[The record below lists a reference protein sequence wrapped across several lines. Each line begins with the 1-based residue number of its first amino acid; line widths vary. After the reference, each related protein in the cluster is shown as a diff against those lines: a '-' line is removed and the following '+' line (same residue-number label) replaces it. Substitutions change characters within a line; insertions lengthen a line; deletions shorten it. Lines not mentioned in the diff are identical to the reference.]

1 MEKLKIRKWDPTTM
15 RNDALV
21 LLLGKRGT
29 GKTTLLKDLCFWM
42 RDKVDFGLA
51 MSPTEEC
58 TDSLGSFIPESW
70 IYNDFDEGKVAQ
82 LMETQRQQW
91 KGGSGYNCFL
101 ILDDCMYDKKVLK
114 SKTMR
119 QLFMNGRHRR
129 VFFVT
134 CQQYCMDMGPD
145 MRSQIDYVFALR
157 DPVISSRKKL
167 WEQFFGFFQNYQ
179 AFAKVMDQCTNNF
192 ECLVY
197 DGKAAKT
204 NNIEDCIFWYK
215 ASTDLPEF
223 RMGRDIFW
231 DLHARYYSNKEDE
244 IEALRVQEE
253 LKEKEQK
260 KKTKYVGVVKG
271 TSDGQTMVEGRSYF

>member
-1 MEKLKIRKWDPTTM
+1 
-15 RNDALV
+15 
-21 LLLGKRGT
+21 
-29 GKTTLLKDLCFWM
+29 
-42 RDKVDFGLA
+42 
-51 MSPTEEC
+51 
-58 TDSLGSFIPESW
+58 
-70 IYNDFDEGKVAQ
+70 
-82 LMETQRQQW
+82 
-91 KGGSGYNCFL
+91 
-101 ILDDCMYDKKVLK
+101 
-114 SKTMR
+114 
-119 QLFMNGRHRR
+119 
-129 VFFVT
+129 
-134 CQQYCMDMGPD
+134 MDMGPD

-271 TSDGQTMVEGRSYF
+271 TSDGQTMVERRSYF